1 MSSFYPLLS
10 DVTRTAPSFHN
21 PGHIRLWNDTPLRNF
36 EPHLLMAILILLLV
50 AGIGYFIYFKRK
62 AKLNKG
68 TLNGQDDDE
77 FLELTSKKNLLLK
90 KIVQLEEAYE
100 AGELSLDDFNE
111 KNTAYKNYLYKVK
124 QELNKFI
131 E

>member
-1 MSSFYPLLS
+1 MNSFFPLFS
-10 DVTRTAPSFHN
+10 NVTRTAPSFHN

-36 EPHLLMAILILLLV
+36 EPHLFMAILILLLV

-62 AKLNKG
+62 AKLNQ
-68 TLNGQDDDE
+68 TVNEQDDDE

-100 AGELSLDDFNE
+100 AGELSLEEFNK

-124 QELNKFI
+124 QELNKFL

>member
-1 MSSFYPLLS
+1 
-10 DVTRTAPSFHN
+10 

-68 TLNGQDDDE
+68 TVNGQDDDE
-77 FLELTSKKNLLLK
+77 FLELTIKKNLLLK
-90 KIVQLEEAYE
+90 KIVKVEEAYE
-100 AGELSLDDFNE
+100 ESELFYDEFNQ
-111 KNTAYKNYLYKVK
+111 KNTAYNNYLYKVK
-124 QELNKFI
+124 HELKKFI